1 VFIGKDLKYDEIQST
16 LDSCL
21 LTDEEFEMGSDG
33 WRAVM
38 GDVFLGDTEAEQGG
52 DVDSGNSS
60 DM

>member
-1 VFIGKDLKYDEIQST
+1 MIQST

-38 GDVFLGDTEAEQGG
+38 GDVFLGDTEAERGG